1 MFYELNCYLKNISRL
16 IFYLS
21 VFKHYTSKM
30 KIKFLFIALILTL
43 IFSCKN
49 EEATVFPPQNINVYK
64 VIPKTVPI
72 YEVFVGQVYGEKDI
86 PIRARVEG
94 FLEGIHFK
102 EGSTIKKGDLLY
114 VIDPDPFKEAVVAKQ
129 SMVAQANTAVIQTE
143 SDLKRVKPLAEMDA
157 ISIRELDQAQAQ
169 RDASLSSLKAANAD
183 LNIAEINL
191 SYTRILSPIDG
202 IIGRT
207 LAREGEFVGKD
218 PNPVILNTVSDISSI
233 RVQFFLSENE
243 YLRIAK
249 EYSKAKKE
257 KRENTRDEKVGI
269 ELILSDGSTF
279 DQKGEVDFIDRNI
292 DTSTG
297 TILVQA
303 TFPNPDRIIR
313 PGQFARVK
321 IRVMDVKDAII
332 VPQECLTELQG
343 QYSVLVVNAE
353 NKVET
358 VQVEIGE
365 KIPGYTIIKS
375 GVKSG
380 DQIILEGLQKARPG
394 MEVIPVVTEYKIEE
408 TNKQ

>member
-1 MFYELNCYLKNISRL
+1 MKLNYI
-16 IFYLS
+16 
-21 VFKHYTSKM
+21 
-30 KIKFLFIALILTL
+30 LILMCLTL
-43 IFSCKN
+43 FFISCKDK
-49 EEATVFPPQNINVYK
+49 EVKVLPPQEINVYK
-64 VIPKTVPI
+64 VVPETVPI
-72 YEVFVGQVYGEKDI
+72 YEVFVGQVFGEKDI
-86 PIRARVEG
+86 PIRARLEG
-94 FLEGIHFK
+94 FLEEIHFD
-102 EGSTIKKGDLLY
+102 EGSRVKKGDLLY
-114 VIDPDPFKEAVVAKQ
+114 VVDPAPFQEAVVSKR
-129 SMVAQANTAVIQTE
+129 SMVAQANTLLIQSE

-157 ISIRELDQAQAQ
+157 VSQRELDMAQAK
-169 RDASLSSLKAANAD
+169 RDADISSLNAANAD

-207 LAREGEFVGKD
+207 LAREGEFVGKN

-243 YLRIAK
+243 YLKVAR
-249 EYSKAKKE
+249 EVSKTVKE
-257 KRENTRDEKVGI
+257 KNNPERAEKVQI
-269 ELILSDGSTF
+269 ELILSDGSLF

-321 IRVMDVKDAII
+321 IKVMDLKDAII

-343 QYSVLVVNAE
+343 QYSVFVVNSE

-358 VQVEIGE
+358 IQVETGE
-365 KIPGYTIIKS
+365 NIPGFTIIKK
-375 GVKSG
+375 GIKIG
-380 DQIILEGLQKARPG
+380 DEIILEGLQKVKSG
-394 MEVIPVVTEYKIEE
+394 MEVVPVVTEYKFEE
-408 TNKQ
+408 TNNQ

>member
-1 MFYELNCYLKNISRL
+1 
-16 IFYLS
+16 
-21 VFKHYTSKM
+21 M
-30 KIKFLFIALILTL
+30 KINFLFIVLSLTL
-43 IFSCKN
+43 IFSCK
-49 EEATVFPPQNINVYK
+49 EKEAQVIPPQNISVYQ
-64 VIPKTVPI
+64 ITPKTVPI
-72 YEVFVGQVYGEKDI
+72 YELFVGQVFGEKDI

-94 FLEGIHFK
+94 FLEEIHFK

-114 VIDPDPFKEAVVAKQ
+114 IIDPDPFKEAVVAKQ
-129 SMVAQANTAVIQTE
+129 SMVAQANTVVIQTE

-157 ISIRELDQAQAQ
+157 VSKRELDMAQAQ
-169 RDASLSSLKAANAD
+169 RDASLSSLEAANAD

-243 YLRIAK
+243 YLRIAR
-249 EYSKAKKE
+249 EFSKTKKE
-257 KRENTRDEKVGI
+257 NPNGSRDVKAEI
-269 ELILSDGSTF
+269 ELILSDGSLF
-279 DQKGEVDFIDRNI
+279 GQKGEIDFIDRNI

-303 TFPNPDRIIR
+303 TFQNPDRIIR

-321 IRVMDVKDAII
+321 IKVMDVKDAII
-332 VPQECLTELQG
+332 VPQKCLTELQG
-343 QYSVLVVNAE
+343 QYSVLVVNGE

-358 VQVEIGE
+358 VQVEVGE
-365 KIPGYTIIKS
+365 KIHGYNIIMN
-375 GVKSG
+375 GLKSG
-380 DQIILEGLQKARPG
+380 DKIILEGLQKARPG

-408 TNKQ
+408 TNIQ

>member
-1 MFYELNCYLKNISRL
+1 
-16 IFYLS
+16 
-21 VFKHYTSKM
+21 M
-30 KIKFLFIALILTL
+30 KIRFLFIVLSLTL
-43 IFSCKN
+43 IFSCKK
-49 EEATVFPPQNINVYK
+49 EGAQVFPPQNINVYK

-72 YEVFVGQVYGEKDI
+72 YELFVGQVFGEKDI

-94 FLEGIHFK
+94 FLEEIHFK
-102 EGSTIKKGDLLY
+102 EGSTVKKGDLLY
-114 VIDPDPFKEAVVAKQ
+114 VIDSDPFMEAVVAKR
-129 SMVAQANTAVIQTE
+129 SMVAQANTVVVQTE

-157 ISIRELDQAQAQ
+157 VSKRELDMAQAQ

-243 YLRIAK
+243 YLRIAREFPK
-249 EYSKAKKE
+249 T
-257 KRENTRDEKVGI
+257 KRDSTKGARDEKVEI
-269 ELILSDGSTF
+269 ELILSDGSLF
-279 DQKGEVDFIDRNI
+279 DQKGEIDFIDRNI

-303 TFPNPDRIIR
+303 TFQNPDRIIR

-321 IRVMDVKDAII
+321 IKIMNVQDAII
-332 VPQECLTELQG
+332 VPQKCLTELQG

-358 VQVEIGE
+358 VQVVIGE
-365 KIPGYTIIKS
+365 RIPGFMI
-375 GVKSG
+375 VKEGLKGG
-380 DQIILEGLQKARPG
+380 DQIILEGLQKVRPG

-408 TNKQ
+408 SNKQ